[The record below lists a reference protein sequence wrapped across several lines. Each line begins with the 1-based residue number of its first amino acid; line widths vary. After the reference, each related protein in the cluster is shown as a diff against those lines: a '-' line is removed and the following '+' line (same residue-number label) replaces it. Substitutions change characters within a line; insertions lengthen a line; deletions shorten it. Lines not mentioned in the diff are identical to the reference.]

1 MWMQE
6 DNGEVGTPQLSDKM
20 HSSSLPRSH
29 RGGTI
34 SSTWSESAPPPL
46 LPSSAVT
53 QLILRPHSTSGCA
66 TSPYYLSNWWLG
78 HHAMPA
84 HTCAAL
90 WLWHNR
96 RPFNP
101 QYRFWTNKKIINLVC
116 VWMLYNKREEGKR
129 YHFPNNDCIRML
141 ILDWLTV
148 DTHPTHLPKPGWYWL
163 FSKHSAWYWY
173 WQRLL

>member
-101 QYRFWTNKKIINLVC
+101 QYRFWTNYLLFTLC
-116 VWMLYNKREEGKR
+116 VFGCSTIS
-129 YHFPNNDCIRML
+129 YHFPNNDWVRML
-141 ILDWLTV
+141 ILDLLLV
-148 DTHPTHLPKPGWYWL
+148 DTHPTQLPKPG
-163 FSKHSAWYWY
+163 S
-173 WQRLL
+173 